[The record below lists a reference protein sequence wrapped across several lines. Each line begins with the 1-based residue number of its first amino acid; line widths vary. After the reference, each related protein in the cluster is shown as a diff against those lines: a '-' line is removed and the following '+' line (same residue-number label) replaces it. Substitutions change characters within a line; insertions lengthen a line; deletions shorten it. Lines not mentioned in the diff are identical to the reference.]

1 MASEL
6 SHFDAGGS
14 AIMVDVGSKAVTSR
28 EAVAEGVIQFNRE
41 TLALIQGGGANNS
54 GSKKGDV
61 LGVARIAGIMA
72 VKRTADLIPLC
83 HTLLIDKCAVDFT
96 IDEAASAV
104 KAVCT
109 VRLQGKTGAEMEALT
124 GVTVA
129 LLTIYDMC
137 KAVDRS
143 MVMGDIRLIEKK
155 GGKSGHFVREH
166 KA

>member
-1 MASEL
+1 MAGEL
-6 SHFDAGGS
+6 NHFDSSGA
-14 AIMVDVGSKAVTSR
+14 AIMVDVGDKSVTSR
-28 EAVAEGVIQFNRE
+28 EAVAEGAIWFNRE
-41 TLALIQGGGANNS
+41 TLALIQGGSA
-54 GSKKGDV
+54 KKGDV

-72 VKRTADLIPLC
+72 VKKTADLIPLC

-96 IDEAASAV
+96 IDEAAGAV
-104 KAVCT
+104 KAVCS

-155 GGKSGHFVREH
+155 GGKSGHFVRENRT
-166 KA
+166 